1 MGVRASNLRDTLQVS
16 QSLPVTVSMRKQLAL
31 NVGGESLGT
40 LRDRQCHAV
49 CPETLLPHSARPR
62 VDPARLSGRA
72 ERAHSFTF
80 VPRGACAIWLP
91 LHSYACIYM
100 YIHIRIHIHIYVCN
114 ICLCTYMYIHT
125 YLHMHTYDTY
135 TRTTYRHVR
144 MLPKY
149 IHT

>member
-72 ERAHSFTF
+72 ERAHLFTF
-80 VPRGACAIWLP
+80 VPGGACAIWLP
-91 LHSYACIYM
+91 SHSYACIYM
-100 YIHIRIHIHIYVCN
+100 YIHICIRIHIYAY

-125 YLHMHTYDTY
+125 YIHIYICTYIRIYICTHM
-135 TRTTYRHVR
+135 
-144 MLPKY
+144 
-149 IHT
+149 IHTHALLIDV